1 MGGSGWVWP
10 RRVLAVAAASALV
23 ACGSPADPVAAP
35 NSQAPVRQ
43 DSATATTTPAPSG
56 PAVPS
61 FSAPY
66 PVGEKQASAPPARDG
81 RAPVVTRIETTK
93 PVVFITIDDGAV
105 RDPAAIDLVR
115 RSNARPT
122 LFLTDRYVENDHE
135 YFRQLRDA
143 GATIENHTLS
153 HPDLKGRPYDAQ
165 RREICATADKFG
177 QVYGRRPVFFRPP
190 YGKYDGT
197 TLRAAADCGMRAVVN
212 WTAAVNDGVVQF
224 QAGNRLRPGDIVLMH
239 FRKTFV
245 ADYQAFLNR
254 AAQDGLTPVPL
265 GDFLG

>member
-1 MGGSGWVWP
+1 MGDRSAWALGA
-10 RRVLAVAAASALV
+10 LAVVAVSVLV

-35 NSQAPVRQ
+35 NSPAPPQRQ
-43 DSATATTTPAPSG
+43 SAAPGTTTAPSG

-61 FSAPY
+61 FTAPY
-66 PVGEKQASAPPARDG
+66 PVGEKQANAPAGRDG

-115 RSNARPT
+115 RSNARPV
-122 LFLTDRYVENDHE
+122 LFLTDKYVENDHE

-143 GATIENHTLS
+143 GATIENHTIS
-153 HPDLKGRPYDAQ
+153 HPDLKGRPYEAQ
-165 RREICATADKFG
+165 RKEICGASDKYG
-177 QVYGRRPVFFRPP
+177 QAYGRRPVYFRPP
-190 YGKYDGT
+190 YGKYDGN
-197 TLRAAADCGMRAVVN
+197 TLRAAADCGVRAVVN

-224 QAGNRLRPGDIVLMH
+224 QVGNRLRPGDIVLMH

-245 ADYQAFLNR
+245 ADYQAFLHR